1 MRPKMMHFRVR
12 LHMNPRRAE
21 IFKEIKQITFSEVE
35 SYLHIMY
42 HSELFKPFLENYNIV
57 DLQLNCEWTHNN
69 EHCSKIDGK
78 VSLLMGNKG
87 GIHTFP
93 VTFVN
98 DGLTDVG
105 VSKYDMET
113 LRGNIEKQAAFAKL
127 RKIEAHSQIDI
138 EHVRTRPNRYPAYDR
153 DLFAGLGLS
162 VPEVYTTVSARLFDS
177 VARFIYIQKTERLW
191 IESLSV
197 DESTLAKYKN
207 IFDLG
212 ELFKLY
218 VVDDIEESIA
228 GSIIALQVQ
237 GCSSVW
243 ASFNADQLVK
253 KSNYMKK
260 IKAKYPKV
268 RQYDNKVSIDGY
280 CVFVD
285 DMGRFIPRRAQ

>member
-1 MRPKMMHFRVR
+1 MC
-12 LHMNPRRAE
+12 
-21 IFKEIKQITFSEVE
+21 I
-35 SYLHIMY
+35 
-42 HSELFKPFLENYNIV
+42 
-57 DLQLNCEWTHNN
+57 
-69 EHCSKIDGK
+69 
-78 VSLLMGNKG
+78 
-87 GIHTFP
+87 
-93 VTFVN
+93 
-98 DGLTDVG
+98 
-105 VSKYDMET
+105 
-113 LRGNIEKQAAFAKL
+113 
-127 RKIEAHSQIDI
+127 
-138 EHVRTRPNRYPAYDR
+138 R
-153 DLFAGLGLS
+153 D
-162 VPEVYTTVSARLFDS
+162 
-177 VARFIYIQKTERLW
+177 RLW